1 MIHVTQNDGAH
12 PYFDHWWKP
21 GHIIGYQHTFV
32 NELADICFALGS
44 QPPIVPLPDFADA
57 NQTQRVLAV
66 AITAARHRA
75 PVSLSE
81 VT

>member
-1 MIHVTQNDGAH
+1 
-12 PYFDHWWKP
+12 
-21 GHIIGYQHTFV
+21 V